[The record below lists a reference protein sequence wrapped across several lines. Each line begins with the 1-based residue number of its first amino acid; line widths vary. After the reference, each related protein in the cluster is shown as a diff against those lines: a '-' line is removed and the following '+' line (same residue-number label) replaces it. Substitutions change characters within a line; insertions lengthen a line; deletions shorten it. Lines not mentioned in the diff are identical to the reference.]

1 MENTVITQPQ
11 GSNKKKLV
19 IGGVVAVA
27 VIGAGIYLFTGNQSL
42 YKGTVP
48 GTLGNLGN
56 LNAPAA
62 NLNEAAQLP
71 PASAVEEEAPVADS
85 PAQPAVNADAVNN
98 ALNEG
103 AALPVSPADVAPVSP
118 KAEAGSVSA
127 AQASGNNGLSVN
139 LGALSAGNH
148 NADANQ
154 AAVPALAQANQV
166 PVANLELLNGQAQP
180 AASVQN
186 LDGGLAATPGA
197 LAGPQALNLKPGALP
212 GAQAAADAPAAP
224 AVNGG
229 KLGAINVSA
238 LKNAPVIPN
247 PNLKQTEQAPA
258 VAVAQPV
265 VDNFGNANSYPE
277 QPETL
282 KRIKELEDALAAQD
296 RARQAAS
303 AYGDNN
309 NQLTPEQAAAQAN
322 RLAQEAA
329 EARVAQADAMRNAA
343 NQPADNQINNKKP
356 LQGGVIDVDAIAQA
370 EAANAA
376 LEASNSA
383 GEATV
388 TRTARVNAAGRTD
401 AAAAGRLHGAA
412 IQGTSGPEVLLY
424 PILVAAANG
433 AYFSLRR
440 RANRK

>member
-1 MENTVITQPQ
+1 MDNTVITQPQ
-11 GSNKKKLV
+11 GSNKKKLI

-27 VIGAGIYLFTGNQSL
+27 VIGAGIYLFAGNQSL
-42 YKGTVP
+42 YKG
-48 GTLGNLGN
+48 
-56 LNAPAA
+56 AIPAT
-62 NLNEAAQLP
+62 P
-71 PASAVEEEAPVADS
+71 EAP
-85 PAQPAVNADAVNN
+85 QGEGDAVAEDLPLSPVIDHDAVSN
-98 ALNEG
+98 ALDGE
-103 AALPVSPADVAPVSP
+103 VVAPGVPDANPVSP
-118 KAEAGSVSA
+118 KPAAGTVSA
-127 AQASGNNGLSVN
+127 
-139 LGALSAGNH
+139 
-148 NADANQ
+148 
-154 AAVPALAQANQV
+154 
-166 PVANLELLNGQAQP
+166 GQA
-180 AASVQN
+180 
-186 LDGGLAATPGA
+186 LGGVLAATPGA

-212 GAQAAADAPAAP
+212 GIQAAADAPAAP
-224 AVNGG
+224 AVNAG
-229 KLGAINVSA
+229 KFGTIDVSA
-238 LKNAPVIPN
+238 LKNAPVIAN
-247 PNLKQTEQAPA
+247 PNLKQNEQAPA

-309 NQLTPEQAAAQAN
+309 NQLTPEQAAAEAN
-322 RLAQEAA
+322 RLAQQAA

-343 NQPADNQINNKKP
+343 NQSNKKP
-356 LQGGVIDVDAIAQA
+356 LQGGVIDADAIAQA
-370 EAANAA
+370 EAANTA
-376 LEASNSA
+376 LDASNSA

-401 AAAAGRLHGAA
+401 ATAAGRLHGAA

-440 RANRK
+440 RNKN

>member
-11 GSNKKKLV
+11 GSNKKKLI
-19 IGGVVAVA
+19 IGGVIAVA

-42 YKGTVP
+42 YKGASTP
-48 GTLGNLGN
+48 GALGNLQRPANN
-56 LNAPAA
+56 LAGIADLPQAP
-62 NLNEAAQLP
+62 
-71 PASAVEEEAPVADS
+71 AVEEEAAVADS
-85 PAQPAVNADAVNN
+85 PAQPAANADAVAAVVPGN
-98 ALNEG
+98 AVDC
-103 AALPVSPADVAPVSP
+103 AADAADGEPEVFVAGRGCVSVSQLAAERIVAQPVINPDAAAAVVPGNQDQQVAAPV
-118 KAEAGSVSA
+118 
-127 AQASGNNGLSVN
+127 
-139 LGALSAGNH
+139 
-148 NADANQ
+148 
-154 AAVPALAQANQV
+154 
-166 PVANLELLNGQAQP
+166 
-180 AASVQN
+180 VQN

-197 LAGPQALNLKPGALP
+197 LAGPQGAINLGNAVLP
-212 GAQAAADAPAAP
+212 NQQNDQAAGPVEDA
-224 AVNGG
+224 NGNRI
-229 KLGAINVSA
+229 GAINVSA
-238 LKNAPVIPN
+238 LKNAQVIAN

-309 NQLTPEQAAAQAN
+309 NQMTPEQAAAQAN

-343 NQPADNQINNKKP
+343 NQANRKP
-356 LQGGVIDVDAIAQA
+356 LQGGVIDADAIAQA

-401 AAAAGRLHGAA
+401 ATAAGRLHGAA

-440 RANRK
+440 RNKNK

>member
-19 IGGVVAVA
+19 IGGVIAVA
-27 VIGAGIYLFTGNQSL
+27 VIGVGVYMFMGNSKTM
-42 YKGTVP
+42 YKGALTP
-48 GTLGNLGN
+48 G
-56 LNAPAA
+56 
-62 NLNEAAQLP
+62 AQVDL
-71 PASAVEEEAPVADS
+71 
-85 PAQPAVNADAVNN
+85 
-98 ALNEG
+98 
-103 AALPVSPADVAPVSP
+103 AALPERNVADQAALPDLPAEEPAAVVEEVVPVVAQPVLNP
-118 KAEAGSVSA
+118 DAVAAVLPGNAVDCAADAADGEPEVFVAGRGCVSVSQLA
-127 AQASGNNGLSVN
+127 AERIVAQPVLDP
-139 LGALSAGNH
+139 
-148 NADANQ
+148 DAV
-154 AAVPALAQANQV
+154 AAVVPGNQDQQVAAPA
-166 PVANLELLNGQAQP
+166 
-180 AASVQN
+180 VQN
-186 LDGGLAATPGA
+186 TDGGLAATPAA
-197 LAGPQALNLKPGALP
+197 LAAPQAVNSGLAALP
-212 GAQAAADAPAAP
+212 IAPVEEDAPVAQAND
-224 AVNGG
+224 NG
-229 KLGAINVSA
+229 KISINASA
-238 LKNAPVIPN
+238 LKNAKVIAN
-247 PNLKQTEQAPA
+247 PNIIKSRQEPA

-296 RARQAAS
+296 RARAAAS

-309 NQLTPEQAAAQAN
+309 NQMTPEQAAAQAN

-343 NQPADNQINNKKP
+343 DQPIKKP

-383 GEATV
+383 GAATV

-401 AAAAGRLHGAA
+401 ATAAGRLHGAA

-424 PILVAAANG
+424 PALIAAANG

-440 RANRK
+440 RNKNK

>member
-11 GSNKKKLV
+11 GSNKKKLI
-19 IGGVVAVA
+19 IGGVIAVA

-42 YKGTVP
+42 YKGASTP
-48 GTLGNLGN
+48 GALGNLQRPANN
-56 LNAPAA
+56 LAGIADLPQAP
-62 NLNEAAQLP
+62 
-71 PASAVEEEAPVADS
+71 AVEEEAAVADS
-85 PAQPAVNADAVNN
+85 PAQPAANADAVAAVVPGN
-98 ALNEG
+98 AVDC
-103 AALPVSPADVAPVSP
+103 AADAADGEPEVFVAGRGCVSVSQLAAERIVAQPVINPDAAAAVVPGNQDQQVAAPV
-118 KAEAGSVSA
+118 
-127 AQASGNNGLSVN
+127 
-139 LGALSAGNH
+139 
-148 NADANQ
+148 
-154 AAVPALAQANQV
+154 
-166 PVANLELLNGQAQP
+166 
-180 AASVQN
+180 VQN

-197 LAGPQALNLKPGALP
+197 LAGPQGAINLGNAALP
-212 GAQAAADAPAAP
+212 NQQNDQAAGPVEDA
-224 AVNGG
+224 NGNRI
-229 KLGAINVSA
+229 GAINVSA
-238 LKNAPVIPN
+238 LKNAQVIAN

-309 NQLTPEQAAAQAN
+309 NQMTPEQAAAQAN

-343 NQPADNQINNKKP
+343 NQANKKP
-356 LQGGVIDVDAIAQA
+356 LQGGVIDADAIAQA

-401 AAAAGRLHGAA
+401 ATAAGRLHGAA

-440 RANRK
+440 RNKNK